1 MSFFGLGQDAL
12 VEPESIAAYIPPEHE
27 GTVLVLEVGGPGSS
41 MALLPGEQD
50 SSRDGGQLEAEDGSV
65 FFVNPWGKHL

>member
-1 MSFFGLGQDAL
+1 MPRWDVVVRRFG
-12 VEPESIAAYIPPEHE
+12 
-27 GTVLVLEVGGPGSS
+27 